1 MKIKRKHIAIGC
13 IIIILVILA
22 CHYDTFSKFITD
34 RFTSFYL
41 RSKNFYFSSNLL
53 DTNNSEYQVG
63 TWSGVGNFDIS
74 FNLYS
79 RNNEYLFSESDIE
92 YTISLNCS
100 SDVVCTAS
108 KNGGTLYA
116 SDSTHTDTININVHP
131 ERVFLAD
138 ERVTINVTAS
148 STSPYVKTISARFV
162 YIVGREGVS
171 YEIEDETN
179 RTYLF
184 LKVINDIDYCT
195 VIEAFGDYSVNDHIS
210 DADYRD
216 LSTTNKAKCVSQY
229 INVSFNPNDLLLD
242 NTSSILGI
250 ATYQTTTIS
259 NINYINSLRF
269 AISPNSTVSIKFYK
283 QDITDNN
290 TYPYGNNPSIIT
302 VTATDPI

>member
-1 MKIKRKHIAIGC
+1 MKIRKKHVTLIC
-13 IIIILVILA
+13 IVIILAVLA
-22 CHYDTFSKFITD
+22 MHYDTFSKFITD

-108 KNGGTLYA
+108 KNVGTLFA
-116 SDSTHTDTININVHP
+116 SDTTHTDTININVHP

-138 ERVTINVTAS
+138 ERVTINVTAR
-148 STSPYVKTISARFV
+148 STSPYVKTISAKFV

-171 YEIEDETN
+171 YEIEDEAN

-195 VIEAFGDYSVNDHIS
+195 VIEAFGDYSLNDHIS
-210 DADYRD
+210 DADYRE
-216 LSTTNKAKCVSQY
+216 LSTANKAKCVSQY
-229 INVSFNPNDLLLD
+229 INVSFNPSNLLID
-242 NTSSILGI
+242 NTSSIMDI
-250 ATYQTTTIS
+250 STYQTTTIS
-259 NINYINSLRF
+259 NIDYINSLRF
-269 AISPNSTVSIKFYK
+269 AISPNSTVAIKFYK
-283 QDITDNN
+283 INTAANN
-290 TYPYGNNPSIIT
+290 TYPSGNNPSIIT
-302 VTATDPI
+302 VTASDPV